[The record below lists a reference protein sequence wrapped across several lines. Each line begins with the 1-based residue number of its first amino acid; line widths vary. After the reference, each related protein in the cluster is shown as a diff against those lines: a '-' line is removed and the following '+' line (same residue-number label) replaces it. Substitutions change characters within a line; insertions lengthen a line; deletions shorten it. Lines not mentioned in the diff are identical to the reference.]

1 MKAQDAAW
9 HEQQGRR
16 SMKHESTYL
25 YANTVRKGTDEEAE
39 IVFSGPGGLA
49 VGPAPEFGGRPEA
62 LNPEE
67 LFVAAIN
74 SCLMVT
80 FFYFLRKSDIELLS
94 YKADAEGQVQKG
106 PDGLRFVDVQVHATA
121 TVKEPSLAEKVCELA
136 ALAEKHCLVSHSVSC
151 PVHYHLHV
159 ELSEE

>member
-1 MKAQDAAW
+1 
-9 HEQQGRR
+9 
-16 SMKHESTYL
+16 MKHESTYM
-25 YANTVRKGTDEEAE
+25 YVSTVQKEMDADAVVIFG
-39 IVFSGPGGLA
+39 GPGELA
-49 VGPAPEFGGRPEA
+49 VGPAPEFGGGPES

-80 FFYFLRKSDIELLS
+80 LFYFLRKSDIKLLS

-121 TVKEPSLAEKVCELA
+121 TVKEPSLAEKVCEMA
-136 ALAEKHCLVSHSVSC
+136 TLAEKHCLVSRSVSC

-159 ELSEE
+159 EISEE

>member
-1 MKAQDAAW
+1 
-9 HEQQGRR
+9 
-16 SMKHESTYL
+16 MKHESTHMYV
-25 YANTVRKGTDEEAE
+25 NTVQKGTDGDAVV
-39 IVFSGPGGLA
+39 IFGGPGELA
-49 VGPAPEFGGRPEA
+49 VGPAPEFGGRPES

-106 PDGLRFVDVQVHATA
+106 PDGFRFVDVQVHATA
-121 TVKEPSLAEKVCELA
+121 FVKEPSLAEKVCEMA
-136 ALAEKHCLVSHSVSC
+136 TLAEKYCLVSRSVSC
-151 PVHYHLHV
+151 PVHCHLHV
-159 ELSEE
+159 EVSEE